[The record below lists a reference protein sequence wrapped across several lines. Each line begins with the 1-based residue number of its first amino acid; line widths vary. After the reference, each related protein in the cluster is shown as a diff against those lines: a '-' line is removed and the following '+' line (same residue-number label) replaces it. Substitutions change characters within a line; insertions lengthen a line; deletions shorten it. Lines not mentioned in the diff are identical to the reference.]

1 MGEKRRDCSSMK
13 MAIVI
18 MAKRPELGKCKTR
31 LAAKIGAE
39 RALLVYNK
47 LLSHTLETAEKT
59 SIPTYLYLSGEGQLE
74 VSDHFLSKEQIN
86 GDLGDRMMQA
96 FKEVLQGFDAAV
108 MIGTDCPEISSDL
121 LLEAFEELN
130 QNDVVFGPSEDG
142 GYYLIGMKSFHQ
154 ELFQDIEWSTPEVL
168 ERSILHAEKK
178 QLKIG
183 QIRQLNDVDTIS
195 DLLRSS
201 WGEWFKT
208 TIEQH
213 D

>member
-13 MAIVI
+13 KAIVI

-31 LAAKIGAE
+31 LAAGIGAQS
-39 RALLVYNK
+39 ALLVYKK

-59 SIPTYLYLSGEGQLE
+59 SIPTYLYLSGEGQL
-74 VSDHFLSKEQIN
+74 VASDYFLSKEQIN
-86 GDLGDRMMQA
+86 GDLGDRMKQA
-96 FKEVLQGFDAAV
+96 FKEVLQGVDAAV
-108 MIGTDCPEISSDL
+108 MIGTDCPEISSGV

-142 GYYLIGMKSFHQ
+142 GYYLIGMKAFHQ

-168 ERSILHAEKK
+168 EKSILHAEKK
-178 QLKIG
+178 QLKIR
-183 QIRQLNDVDTIS
+183 QIRQLNDVDTIN
-195 DLLRSS
+195 DLLHSS